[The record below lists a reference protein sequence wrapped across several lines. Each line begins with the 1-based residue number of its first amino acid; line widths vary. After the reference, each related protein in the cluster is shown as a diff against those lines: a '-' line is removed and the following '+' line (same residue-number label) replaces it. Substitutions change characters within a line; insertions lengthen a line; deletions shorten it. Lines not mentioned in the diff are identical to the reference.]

1 MLSRVAESLY
11 WTARSIERA
20 ENTSRLVDVTFHGLL
35 DARVSDPEQAW
46 RDLLRAVGRDDLF
59 GEHFT
64 EYTPR
69 AVTEFLLWHPDNP
82 DSVTACVA
90 RARENLRGVR
100 EQISSE
106 MWEHLNRLHLLVA
119 RARPARVLEAPHEFL
134 VRVREG
140 SHAFQGVTK
149 LTLSRG
155 EAYAFLSLGAHLERA
170 DTTARVLLTSVPTLV
185 DGSVDRL
192 SSLLR
197 SCGAFEAFRRHE
209 SEEVQGERV
218 ADFLLLDR
226 SFPRSVL
233 FCAERCL
240 EAIRFVSGNSQQP
253 ERSLGM
259 LVARLAFADVPQLE
273 PPSLAALLGE
283 VRHGPPRR
291 RQRARR
297 RVLRDAG
304 PASRPL
310 RPATAATAGEPR
322 MLIRVEHATTFTYAE
337 RITEAYTELRVRPL
351 SSGGQHCTSFRLVTD
366 PPGIRVR
373 AYLDRLGNHVQ
384 HLEVLE
390 DHDRI
395 SITAISEVTHGRGVL
410 RLRARLVAAR
420 APRLPRADGV
430 RAVRGRRCSSS
441 RRPRQGE
448 GTETE
453 RATEVM
459 RALRSLLVYERGAT
473 DVMTRADAALAL
485 GRGVC
490 QDFAHVMLAACR
502 RAGIPS
508 RYVSGYLYDPQETRG
523 REPRVGGRA
532 RRAAR
537 LGLDRPDARP
547 RADRGVRSRRRRSR
561 LRRRAADARRLQGHF
576 GGDARGRGADGRPVT
591 RLGPPL
597 GSELD
602 GWRVEEYGRS
612 RDGVPLRVFL
622 PAGDGPV
629 AGLLTAAQHGE
640 EADTAL
646 LVRRLLERVPAAET
660 RWAVI
665 PVLNPDGLLA
675 GTRQN
680 AAGVDLN
687 RNFPASTWE
696 PGETFTF
703 PPGIDPEVRILV
715 EPDEPLLA
723 GAHAGSEPETQAL
736 TALIERLEPPLV
748 VDLHSPLELIFVRG
762 AVPPER
768 DRGARPLG
776 GHACAGGVRG
786 PLPRRLRRLA
796 VRARHARARLRD
808 RARRPAR
815 ALQAAPARARGPAPE
830 LGRRQRT
837 DAAAPPR
844 PQVLDARD
852 RGALARRQHA
862 LGTAPRRCRRSGRRR
877 RSRGRRRR

>member
-1 MLSRVAESLY
+1 M
-11 WTARSIERA
+11 
-20 ENTSRLVDVTFHGLL
+20 
-35 DARVSDPEQAW
+35 
-46 RDLLRAVGRDDLF
+46 
-59 GEHFT
+59 
-64 EYTPR
+64 
-69 AVTEFLLWHPDNP
+69 TEFLLWHPDNP

-273 PPSLAALLGE
+273 PPSLAALLDE
-283 VRHGPPRR
+283 VRHGPPRG

-304 PASRPL
+304 PAPRPL
-310 RPATAATAGEPR
+310 RTATAAAMR
-322 MLIRVEHATTFTYAE
+322 AAEHADPGRA
-337 RITEAYTELRVRPL
+337 RDHVHVRGAGSRRRTP
-351 SSGGQHCTSFRLVTD
+351 SCASGRSPSGGQQCTSFRLVTD

-373 AYLDRLGNHVQ
+373 AYRDRLGNHVQ

-395 SITAISEVTHGRGVL
+395 SITAISEVSHGRRVH
-410 RLRARLVAAR
+410 RLGARRVAAR

-430 RAVRGRRCSSS
+430 RAVRGRVLELAATAS
-441 RRPRQGE
+441 GE

-459 RALRSLLVYERGAT
+459 RALRSRLVYERGAT
-473 DVMTRADAALAL
+473 DVMTRADAALEL

-508 RYVSGYLYDPQETRG
+508 RYVSGYLYDPQE
-523 REPRVGGRA
+523 E
-532 RRAAR
+532 
-537 LGLDRPDARP
+537 
-547 RADRGVRSRRRRSR
+547 
-561 LRRRAADARRLQGHF
+561 H
-576 GGDARGRGADGRPVT
+576 
-591 RLGPPL
+591 
-597 GSELD
+597 
-602 GWRVEEYGRS
+602 
-612 RDGVPLRVFL
+612 
-622 PAGDGPV
+622 
-629 AGLLTAAQHGE
+629 
-640 EADTAL
+640 EAESHA
-646 LVRRLLERVPAAET
+646 
-660 RWAVI
+660 W
-665 PVLNPDGLLA
+665 
-675 GTRQN
+675 
-680 AAGVDLN
+680 VD
-687 RNFPASTWE
+687 
-696 PGETFTF
+696 
-703 PPGIDPEVRILV
+703 
-715 EPDEPLLA
+715 
-723 GAHAGSEPETQAL
+723 
-736 TALIERLEPPLV
+736 
-748 VDLHSPLELIFVRG
+748 
-762 AVPPER
+762 
-768 DRGARPLG
+768 
-776 GHACAGGVRG
+776 
-786 PLPRRLRRLA
+786 
-796 VRARHARARLRD
+796 
-808 RARRPAR
+808 
-815 ALQAAPARARGPAPE
+815 
-830 LGRRQRT
+830 
-837 DAAAPPR
+837 
-844 PQVLDARD
+844 VLDAQRGWVSIDPTHDREQTEAYVRVAVGRD
-852 RGALARRQHA
+852 YADVPPTRGVFKGGSEETLEVAVRMVAL
-862 LGTAPRRCRRSGRRR
+862 
-877 RSRGRRRR
+877 